1 MVKLVY
7 PELADNLLLSTGISA
22 GLNRDES
29 EIVLIMMRFDIVVGA
44 DEETAWNFIL
54 AALYS
59 GCGECSGLETTFIST
74 SGSCDD
80 IIIDIIWS

>member
-44 DEETAWNFIL
+44 DEETA
-54 AALYS
+54 
-59 GCGECSGLETTFIST
+59 
-74 SGSCDD
+74 
-80 IIIDIIWS
+80 